1 MDAARALIVLLP
13 LAAGCAAPAP
23 RAPERTFVHAE
34 SATDVRL
41 IETLDAAPAEK
52 IPPTPLEIALKIPRV
67 VPTGTAMWVK
77 DLPRAI
83 AEVAALPVVIVA
95 GLLEAVGI
103 LKPEP
108 EPAFKPPE
116 RDR

>member
-13 LAAGCAAPAP
+13 IAAGCAAAAP
-23 RAPERTFVHAE
+23 APERTFVHPA

-41 IETLDAAPAEK
+41 IETLESAPADK
-52 IPPTPLEIALKIPRV
+52 TPPTALEVVLKLPLV
-67 VPTGTAMWVK
+67 VPTVTAMWVK

-108 EPAFKPPE
+108 EPAFKP
-116 RDR
+116 RDRDR

>member
-1 MDAARALIVLLP
+1 MDAARALILLLP
-13 LAAGCAAPAP
+13 LAGCASP
-23 RAPERTFVHAE
+23 RTPPERSFVHPE

-41 IETLDAAPAEK
+41 IETLDAAPPDK
-52 IPPTPLEIALKIPRV
+52 TPPTPLEIALKMPLV
-67 VPTGTAMWVK
+67 VPTVAILWAK

-83 AEVAALPVVIVA
+83 AEVAALPVVLVA

-108 EPAFKPPE
+108 APAFKP
-116 RDR
+116 RDRDR